1 MVQSIEKNFEGFINN
16 RKVLNA
22 RSLDL
27 LLTYELDDIKV
38 KYHPHSELPPTVHHF
53 SDFSCSCSSED
64 QVPRNNS
71 PWEPFRTRLDFEVA
85 EIALEAAMTEEQTN
99 RLLDLIHRS
108 ASGKDIFTLQS
119 HDEVRLLWE
128 MASERYTP
136 DVVSVK
142 HQDETHEFDMHYRP
156 LWDWALDL
164 LRDRRLAP
172 HFVFDAQHL
181 SKFNGE
187 WFVRFID
194 ELWTANAF
202 WNAQSQLPSD
212 AKPLAFIL
220 YADKSKLSSFGTEKG
235 YPIIAR
241 IANPPVHIRNG
252 NTALGGGRV
261 IGWLP
266 IVPEDQK
273 HTKKKS
279 FVDFKNAVWHN
290 SFYQLLQSIELHSKT
305 GYWFECG
312 DQIRHR
318 LWPLILILSG
328 DYEEQCVMALI
339 CGVKGKFPCSV
350 CLVPQDEQ
358 SVNRVFV
365 LRTSCNSQQVL
376 CTVSGKHTEKEKEE
390 ALKAY
395 SVRNVENIFWKFFLA
410 DVHRALSIDCLHMN
424 HEGLWG
430 DHFFDALPRW
440 LNLTH
445 FKTVM
450 SVDFNDGSLHEDI
463 SKLVL
468 FTAQDILRQSQSKL
482 GYLLLHCICY
492 YIEFDIYASFEV
504 HTEETIVAGRAALNK
519 FSDLMEE
526 YIPESQPET
535 SKNWNFPKK
544 HMIMHI
550 FDDILAKGVTHN
562 YNTKPNEKMHGGL
575 RKIYLRRT
583 NFKDVAPQ
591 ILRYDHW
598 LLTSTS
604 MRTELDELDNY
615 SQNATDDPETNE
627 TLDELL
633 VDPIVHVHLGSKQ
646 GRHSFSDIMDAHGTD
661 RAFTDFRTKLH
672 VFLNVFLLQNGIP
685 LPDGPG
691 RALHLQADDDIIEFR
706 FLQVNYESMVDWC
719 LHRDLLR
726 CSPKFYGS
734 PRFNCVISCSIGDT
748 DLALALIHPYDV
760 GIGVRRRQDVDLGLW
775 RVRAKPRSSSEI
787 ISVRSII
794 RGAALARDPE
804 TDGDHL
810 VIHTIDA
817 GHVLDHQNS
826 PFLQDTGITAI
837 PDPIAVNGCVLATPS
852 I

>member
-1 MVQSIEKNFEGFINN
+1 MQ
-16 RKVLNA
+16 
-22 RSLDL
+22 
-27 LLTYELDDIKV
+27 
-38 KYHPHSELPPTVHHF
+38 
-53 SDFSCSCSSED
+53 
-64 QVPRNNS
+64 
-71 PWEPFRTRLDFEVA
+71 LDFEVA
-85 EIALEAAMTEEQTN
+85 EIVLEAAMMEEQTN
-99 RLLDLIHRS
+99 RLLDLVHRS
-108 ASGKDIFTLQS
+108 ASGKDIFMLQS
-119 HDEVRLLWE
+119 HDEVRSLWE
-128 MASERYTP
+128 MASEWYTP
-136 DVVSVK
+136 
-142 HQDETHEFDMHYRP
+142 
-156 LWDWALDL
+156 
-164 LRDRRLAP
+164 
-172 HFVFDAQHL
+172 FVC
-181 SKFNGE
+181 
-187 WFVRFID
+187 FID
-194 ELWTANAF
+194 EPWMANAF

-241 IANPPVHIRNG
+241 IANLPVHIHNG

-261 IGWLP
+261 VGWLP

-279 FVDFKNAVWHN
+279 FIDFKNAVWHN

-312 DQIRHR
+312 DQIRRR

-339 CGVKGKFPCSV
+339 RSVKGKFPCLV

-358 SVNRVFV
+358 SVNCVFV

-376 CTVSGKHTEKEKEE
+376 CTMRGKHTEKEKEE

-395 SVRNVENIFWKFFLA
+395 SNIFWKIFLA
-410 DVHRALSIDCLHMN
+410 DVHQALSIDRLHMN

-430 DHFFDALPRW
+430 DHLWKDLLFWISDLGWDTATKLDAKYVILHKCDFDALPQW
-440 LNLTH
+440 PNLTH

-468 FTAQDILRQSQSKL
+468 FTAQDILHQSQSKL
-482 GYLLLHCICY
+482 GYLLLRCIHY

-504 HTEETIVAGRAALNK
+504 HTKETIAAGRAALNK

-544 HMIMHI
+544 HMI
-550 FDDILAKGVTHN
+550 TH
-562 YNTKPNEKMHGGL
+562 
-575 RKIYLRRT
+575 
-583 NFKDVAPQ
+583 DVAPQ

-615 SQNATDDPETNE
+615 SRNATDDPETNE
-627 TLDELL
+627 TLNELL
-633 VDPIVHVHLGSKQ
+633 VDPIVHVHLSSKQ

-661 RAFTDFRTKLH
+661 RAFTNFWTKLN
-672 VFLNVFLLQNGIP
+672 VFLNMFLLQNGIP

-691 RALHLQADDDIIEFR
+691 RALHLQADDEIIEFQ
-706 FLQVNYESMVDWC
+706 FLQVNYKSMVDWC

-734 PRFNCVISCSIGDT
+734 PRFNCVIVKTTDKPFFTRLVYLFGCSIGDT

-760 GIGVRRRQDVDLGLW
+760 GIGVCRRQDVDLGLW
-775 RVRAKPRSSSEI
+775 HVQAKPRSSSEI

-794 RGAALARDPE
+794 RGAVLARDPE
-804 TDGDHL
+804 MDGDHL

-817 GHVLDHQNS
+817 DM
-826 PFLQDTGITAI
+826 FLRIKSLQA
-837 PDPIAVNGCVLATPS
+837 
-852 I
+852 

>member
-1 MVQSIEKNFEGFINN
+1 MLTLINLN
-16 RKVLNA
+16 GTEHRK
-22 RSLDL
+22 
-27 LLTYELDDIKV
+27 ELRRLCKQQKGLKRAQFGSAV
-38 KYHPHSELPPTVHHF
+38 EYHPHSKLPPTVHHF
-53 SDFSCSCSSED
+53 SDFSRSCSSED
-64 QVPRNNS
+64 QVPHNNS
-71 PWEPFRTRLDFEVA
+71 PWEPFQTRLDFEVA

-99 RLLDLIHRS
+99 RLLDL
-108 ASGKDIFTLQS
+108 DIFTLQS
-119 HDEVRLLWE
+119 HDEVRSLWE
-128 MASERYTP
+128 MASERYMP
-136 DVVSVK
+136 FRKDVVSVK
-142 HQDETHEFDMHYRP
+142 HQDETHEFDMHYCP

-164 LRDRRLAP
+164 L
-172 HFVFDAQHL
+172 
-181 SKFNGE
+181 
-187 WFVRFID
+187 
-194 ELWTANAF
+194 T
-202 WNAQSQLPSD
+202 SQLLSD

-235 YPIIAR
+235 YLIIAR
-241 IANPPVHIRNG
+241 IANLPVHIHNS

-266 IVPEDQK
+266 IVPKDQN

-312 DQIRHR
+312 DQIRCR

-328 DYEEQCVMALI
+328 DYKEQCVMALI
-339 CGVKGKFPCSV
+339 RGVKGKFPCPV

-376 CTVSGKHTEKEKEE
+376 CTVRGKHTEKEKEE

-410 DVHRALSIDCLHMN
+410 DVHRALSIDRLHMN

-430 DHFFDALPRW
+430 DHLWEDLLFWISDLGRDTATKLDAKYVILHKCDFDALPRW
-440 LNLTH
+440 PNLTH

-463 SKLVL
+463 SK
-468 FTAQDILRQSQSKL
+468 DILRQSQSKL
-482 GYLLLHCICY
+482 GYLLLRCIHY
-492 YIEFDIYASFEV
+492 YIEFDIYASFKV
-504 HTEETIVAGRAALNK
+504 HTEETIAAERAALNK

-535 SKNWNFPKK
+535 SKNWNFLKK
-544 HMIMHI
+544 HMITHV
-550 FDDILAKGVTHN
+550 FNDILAKGATRN

-591 ILRYDHW
+591 F
-598 LLTSTS
+598 
-604 MRTELDELDNY
+604 DELDNY
-615 SQNATDDPETNE
+615 SRNATDDPETNK

-633 VDPIVHVHLGSKQ
+633 ADPIVHVHLGSKQ

-661 RAFTDFRTKLH
+661 RAFTDFRTKLN
-672 VFLNVFLLQNGIP
+672 VFLNVFLPQNGIP

-691 RALHLQADDDIIEFR
+691 RALHLRADDE
-706 FLQVNYESMVDWC
+706 VNYESMVDWC

-734 PRFNCVISCSIGDT
+734 LRFDCVIMKTTDKPFFTHLMYLFGCSIGDT

-760 GIGVRRRQDVDLGLW
+760 GIGVCRRQDVDLGLW
-775 RVRAKPRSSSEI
+775 CAV
-787 ISVRSII
+787 
-794 RGAALARDPE
+794 LARDPE

-817 GHVLDHQNS
+817 DM
-826 PFLQDTGITAI
+826 FLCIKSLQA
-837 PDPIAVNGCVLATPS
+837 
-852 I
+852 